1 MTEASLQQVELMGTA
16 CSHRSTMNQLYNG
29 TVPPCL
35 SSAIIVVP
43 ALSEVS
49 FPSFPE
55 QRSSYGESELPI
67 SPVTS
72 FGNSIAAQD
81 AMSTCILASN
91 FTSGLHANNKS
102 SDGKL
107 CSGPYVTEPSD
118 PDTRLSSTHSSL
130 LHISRPLMMDF
141 PEVSEQI
148 SSNQE
153 QLQGLFDYAASA
165 DFPNPQN
172 VTAFGQQVQ
181 ATMTINPITN
191 VALQNEWFSSR
202 SSMRHHKNVGSAES
216 VLKVSGYNNVLLI
229 PWPDH
234 LWISS
239 SPFFCFLLPVLP
251 WNNSEIHCAN

>member
-1 MTEASLQQVELMGTA
+1 MTEASLQQIQLMGTA
-16 CSHRSTMNQLYNG
+16 CSHTSTMNRLYNG

-35 SSAIIVVP
+35 SSAIIVAQ

-118 PDTRLSSTHSSL
+118 PDTRFSSTHSSL

-234 LWISS
+234 FWISS
-239 SPFFCFLLPVLP
+239 SPLFCFLLPVMP
-251 WNNSEIHCAN
+251 